1 MGIQFKNVSHEYL
14 SIGRSDNAISNINL
28 NIEKEGEFIA
38 ILGHTGAG
46 KSTLVQHMN
55 ALMYPTSGIVTVFGQ
70 DLPPK
75 KRERVNHLRRK
86 VGLVFQFPEYQLF
99 ENTIIED
106 ISFGPKNFKETKEH
120 ALENAKKAAKQV
132 GLDESMYDKSPFRIS
147 GGQMRRVAVAGI
159 LAMDP
164 SILVLDEPTRG
175 LDPRGRDEM
184 MEIFNNIHENE
195 NKTIVLISHDMDIVS
210 KYAKR
215 IIVLNEGKI
224 VFDGCKEDLFNHKDF
239 DSFNLDLPTPL
250 KMMKYLSKKLN
261 IEYKELYTLDELTS
275 YLKEVKLWIIK

>member
-1 MGIQFKNVSHEYL
+1 MGIKFENVGHEYQ
-14 SIGRSDNAISNINL
+14 SFSSFDDAIKNINL
-28 NIEKEGEFIA
+28 NIEAEGEFVA

-55 ALMYPTSGIVTVFGQ
+55 ALLYPTSGKVTIFGQ
-70 DLPPK
+70 ELPPK
-75 KRERVNHLRRK
+75 KREKVNHLRRK

-106 ISFGPKNFKETKEH
+106 ITFGPKNFKETRAN
-120 ALENAKKAAKQV
+120 ALENAKKAAKAV
-132 GLDESMYDKSPFRIS
+132 GIDESLYNQSPFGIS

-175 LDPRGRDEM
+175 LDPKGRDEVM
-184 MEIFNNIHENE
+184 DIFLNIHNEE
-195 NKTIVLISHDMDIVS
+195 NKSIVLITHDMDLVS

-215 IIVLNEGKI
+215 TVVLKDGLI
-224 VFDGCKEDLFNHKDF
+224 VFDGKKEDLFTDPNF

-250 KMMKYLSKKLN
+250 KILKALNEKLN
-261 IEYKELYTLDELTS
+261 IPYEPKYTKEELVA
-275 YLKEVKLWIIK
+275 YLKEVKLWK